1 MWGRKKE
8 MTVRARAGW
17 DFWIDRGGTFTD
29 VIGRD
34 PAGRLHTRKILS
46 ESPAYE
52 DAAVEGIRRLLGP
65 SQGAPMPKGAIRVV
79 KMGTTVATNAL
90 LERRGERTLLVT
102 TRGFRDA
109 LEIGYQARPKI
120 FARNIQKSELLYSAV
135 VEIDER
141 VLSDGTVV
149 AAPDPQAVSAALAG
163 KRAEG
168 FDALAIVFMHAWR
181 YPAHERAVGAI
192 ARALGFRQVSE
203 SHACSA
209 LIKLVSRGDTTVVD
223 AYLSPILARYV
234 SRVSS
239 SLDVERTGA
248 KVMFMMSSGGLTS
261 ANLFAGR
268 DAILSG
274 PAGGVVAMART
285 AASAGFRRVIGFD
298 MGGTSTD
305 VAHFDGEFERAFE
318 TEVAG
323 VRMRAPML
331 KIHTVAA
338 GGGSILHFDGA
349 RVRVGPDSAGADPG
363 PACYRRGGPLAVT
376 DANVMTGK
384 LIPDFFPNV
393 FGPDGDQP
401 LDEGIVRAKFDEL
414 AREVGDGRS
423 SEAVADGFLAVA
435 VARMSEAIK
444 TISVAR
450 GYDVTRYALNCFGG
464 AGGQHACDVADALSI
479 STVLIHPLSSLLS
492 AYGMGLADIAAQR
505 AKGVD
510 EPLDGSALARVD
522 PVADALAKSAIAEVE
537 AQGVALA
544 DIRVH
549 RRAQLRY
556 AGSDT
561 TIEVKLA
568 SPVAMRR
575 AFDTAHKARFGFAD
589 RAKAVMIEAVSVE
602 AVGGAARFSEHAR
615 AVDAAADRVSRSQ
628 RSRLKPARTTK
639 FFSRGAWCEAN
650 VYLRETLP
658 IGAALE
664 GPALVIEQHQTIV
677 VEQGWR
683 ASITPKNHVVLNRV
697 EPLPKRTAIGTTAD
711 PVMLEIF
718 NNLFMSIAEQMGVTL
733 QNTAASVNIKERLD
747 FSCAVFDRDGRLV
760 ANAPHMPVHLGSM
773 DRSVETIIRENPGH
787 IRPGDV
793 FALNAPY
800 NGGTHLPDVTVCT
813 PVFGDRGETILF
825 WTASRGHHADIG
837 GIAPGSMSPLATTI
851 HEEGVYIDNFLVVE
865 RGRFRERELYNLL
878 ASGPWPARNPRQ
890 NVSDIKAQIAANEKG
905 ARELRRMVETFSL
918 PTVES
923 YMGHVQDNAEESV
936 RRVIDRLVDS
946 EADSVSDQGAVIKV
960 RISVDREK
968 REATVDFTGTSP
980 QQPSNFNA
988 PEPVTRAAV
997 LYVFRVMVD
1006 DDIPMNAGCLRPIR
1020 VILPEG
1026 SMLSPRYPAAVV
1038 AGNVEVSQ
1046 AVTDTL
1052 FAALGALGSA
1062 QGTMNNLTFGDDTYQ
1077 YYETICSGA
1086 PAGLN
1091 FDGAAAVHTHM
1102 TNSRLTDPEVL
1113 ESRFP
1118 VVLEDF
1124 HIRRGS
1130 GGKGRWNAGDGTL
1143 RRIRFLKTM
1152 NVAILSGHREVPN
1165 PGMMGGEPGELG
1177 RNVIRRNDGRI
1188 EILSGCAQTEV
1199 EAGEAVEIITPTGGG
1214 WARPPG

>member
-1 MWGRKKE
+1 MI
-8 MTVRARAGW
+8 ANHAW

-34 PAGRLHTRKILS
+34 PAGHLHARKLLS
-46 ESPAYE
+46 ESSAYE
-52 DAAVEGIRRLLGP
+52 DAAVEGIRRLLGLHEGEP
-65 SQGAPMPKGAIRVV
+65 IPEGAIRVV

-90 LERRGERTLLVT
+90 LERRGERTLLVS

-120 FARNIQKSELLYSAV
+120 FARNIRKPKQLYSDV

-141 VLSDGTVV
+141 VLADGTVE
-149 AAPDPQAVSAALAG
+149 AAPDPTEVRAALAEA
-163 KRAEG
+163 KARG
-168 FDALAIVFMHAWR
+168 FDAVAIVFMHAYR

-192 ARALGFRQVSE
+192 ARALGFAQVSE

-234 SRVSS
+234 GRVSHA
-239 SLDVERTGA
+239 LEVERTGA
-248 KVMFMMSSGGLTS
+248 EVMFMMSSGGLTS
-261 ANLFAGR
+261 AKLFAGK

-285 AASAGFRRVIGFD
+285 GSSAGFKRVIGFD

-305 VAHFDGEFERAFE
+305 VAHYDGEFERAFE

-349 RVRVGPDSAGADPG
+349 RFRVGPDSAGAVPG
-363 PACYRRGGPLAVT
+363 PACYRRDGPLAVT
-376 DANVMTGK
+376 DANLMTGK
-384 LIPDFFPNV
+384 LIPDFFPKV
-393 FGPDGDQP
+393 FGPKGDQP
-401 LDEGIVRAKFDEL
+401 LDERAAREKFGAL

-423 SEAVADGFLAVA
+423 SEAVADGFLAIA
-435 VARMSEAIK
+435 VAKMAEAIK

-464 AGGQHACDVADALSI
+464 AGGQHACDVADALGV

-505 AKGVD
+505 AAGVD
-510 EPLDGSALARVD
+510 EPLEAGALARVGL
-522 PVADALAKSAIAEVE
+522 VAQTLADSAVNEVE
-537 AQGVALA
+537 AQGVERKG
-544 DIRVH
+544 IKVN

-561 TIEVKLA
+561 TIEVPLA
-568 SPVAMRR
+568 SAPAMRR
-575 AFDTAHKARFGFAD
+575 AFEKAHRARFGFVD
-589 RAKAVMIEAVSVE
+589 RAKAIFIEAVSAE
-602 AVGGAARFSEHAR
+602 AVGGAARSAER
-615 AVDAAADRVSRSQ
+615 VSVNAAADRVGRDQ
-628 RSRLKPARTTK
+628 RSRLELARATR
-639 FFSRGAWCEAN
+639 FFSKGVWREAKI
-650 VYLRETLP
+650 YLREALP
-658 IGAALE
+658 IGARVD
-664 GPALVIEQHQTIV
+664 GPALVIEPHQTIV

-683 ASITPKNHVVLNRV
+683 ASITRKNHVVLGRV
-697 EPLPKRTAIGTTAD
+697 EPLPKRQAIGSAAD
-711 PVMLEIF
+711 PVRLEIF
-718 NNLFMSIAEQMGVTL
+718 NHLFMSIAEQMGVTL
-733 QNTAASVNIKERLD
+733 QMTAYSVNIKERLD
-747 FSCAVFDRDGRLV
+747 FSCALFDRDGRLV

-773 DRSVETIIRENPGH
+773 DRSVETIIRENAGRVH
-787 IRPGDV
+787 PGDV

-813 PVFGDRGETILF
+813 PMFDEAGETILF
-825 WTASRGHHADIG
+825 WSASRGHHADIG

-851 HEEGVYIDNFLVVE
+851 HEEGVYIDNFLIVD
-865 RGRFRERELYNLL
+865 RGRFRERELYDLL
-878 ASGPWPARNPRQ
+878 ASGPFPARNPLQ
-890 NVSDIKAQIAANEKG
+890 NVNDMKAQIAANEKG
-905 ARELRRMVETFSL
+905 VRELRRMVETFSL
-918 PTVES
+918 RTVEA
-923 YMGHVQDNAEESV
+923 YMGHVQDNADESV

-946 EADSVSDQGAVIKV
+946 EASSVSDQGAVIKV
-960 RISVDREK
+960 RISVDKAK

-980 QQPSNFNA
+980 QQPFNFNA

-1062 QGTMNNLTFGDDTYQ
+1062 QGTMNNLTFGDATYQ

-1086 PAGLN
+1086 PAGPG
-1091 FDGAAAVHTHM
+1091 FDGTAAVHTHM

-1143 RRIRFLKTM
+1143 RRIRFLKPM
-1152 NVAILSGHREVPN
+1152 HVAILSGHRRVPN

-1177 RNVIRRNDGRI
+1177 RNAIRRNDGRI
-1188 EILSGCAQTEV
+1188 EILPGCAETEV

-1214 WARPPG
+1214 WGRTG